1 MSNSISLKAFGHATS
16 LLLLFTFV
24 VCVFFDLL
32 FPEHA
37 MFKAWQDLLPG
48 FEFINL
54 KSFFLGAIESY
65 AYGWY
70 FALIWVPIYNY
81 FVSKEGKKGS
91 CCQ

>member
-1 MSNSISLKAFGHATS
+1 MNRTISLQAFGHATS
-16 LLLLFTFV
+16 LLLLFTFTI
-24 VCVFFDLL
+24 CVTFDLI

-48 FEFINL
+48 FEFISW
-54 KSFFLGAIESY
+54 KSFVLGAIESY

-81 FVSKEGKKGS
+81 FISKDSKKSS

>member
-1 MSNSISLKAFGHATS
+1 MNRTILLIAVGHATS
-16 LLLLFTFV
+16 LFLSITFTLCV
-24 VCVFFDLL
+24 VFDLL

-48 FEFINL
+48 FEWISW
-54 KSFFLGAIESY
+54 KSFIIGLIESY

-70 FALIWVPIYNY
+70 FTLIWVPIYNY
-81 FVSKEGKKGS
+81 FISRSEKSKS